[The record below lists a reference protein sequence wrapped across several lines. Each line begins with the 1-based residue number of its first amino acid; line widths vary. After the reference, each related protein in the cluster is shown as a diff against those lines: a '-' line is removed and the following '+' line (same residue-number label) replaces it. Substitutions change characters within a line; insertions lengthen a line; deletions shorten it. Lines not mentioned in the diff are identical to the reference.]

1 MGELSPLR
9 LTEMQADYVRYLI
22 SGKSPEDAV
31 IAAGYTADAYATAY
45 RLSRTPAVTAVMRSE
60 INRLLVVEGL
70 PLAYQ
75 TLLQLAKDSSVNPAV
90 RRACARDLMD
100 RAGIVPP
107 KASAADPGG
116 QKPLSEMSSDEL
128 RGLVDRL
135 ESELAGRAID
145 VSAQVSTPALPNRL
159 EFLG

>member
-1 MGELSPLR
+1 MNDLTPLR
-9 LTEMQADYVRYLI
+9 LTEMQGDFVRLVVQ
-22 SGKSPEDAV
+22 GKSPDDA
-31 IAAGYTADAYATAY
+31 ASLAGYQGEAWGAAA
-45 RLSRTPAVTAVMRSE
+45 RLLRTPGVAIAIRNE
-60 INRLLVVEGL
+60 INRLLTVEGL
-70 PLAYQ
+70 PVAYQ
-75 TLLQLAKDSSVNPAV
+75 TLLTLAKDNTVPGAV

-107 KASAADPGG
+107 KASAPDSKD
-116 QKPLSEMSSDEL
+116 QKPLSDMTSDEL

-145 VSAQVSTPALPNRL
+145 VSAPGSAPALTNRL